1 MSVDVVICCFVTH
14 SHGYNFRNDAKK
26 EYFKFISCC
35 EKYFIEII
43 TNFCFEQTYDTK
55 DPEPAMIDYLIECIL
70 VRGDSMK
77 SITPFS
83 KKGGDTVP
91 VVRSYLLQL
100 LIGLK

>member
-1 MSVDVVICCFVTH
+1 MVFCFVVH
-14 SHGYNFRNDAKK
+14 SYDCNFRSDAKK
-26 EYFKFISCC
+26 KYFKFISCC

-55 DPEPAMIDYLIECIL
+55 HPEPAMIDHLIECIF

-83 KKGGDTVP
+83 EQGGDTVP

-100 LIGLK
+100 LIGLE